1 MTLNGVRHRLKSIMS
16 PELLVDV
23 VEMIAQGLEGNFF
36 VMGNLHSLVAPP
48 EQLENTPFFVG
59 ERRDRCWSPEIGTVG
74 MGCHCL
80 DLFEYQEHVVDQFFL
95 FPYLCDI
102 TSEVRHQPLMSL
114 RILEQ

>member
-1 MTLNGVRHRLKSIMS
+1 MHRVHDSLKAIVCAK
-16 PELLVDV
+16 LFIDV
-23 VEMIAQGLEGNFF
+23 VEMIAQGLEGNLF
-36 VMGNLHSLVAPP
+36 VMGNLHGFVAPP

-59 ERRDRCWSPEIGTVG
+59 ERRDRCWPPETGTVDV
-74 MGCHCL
+74 GCHSL

-114 RILEQ
+114 SILEQ